1 MTSPQHAAAHQQ
13 PPPQLSRPAADRP
26 PCPCACAAS
35 KGGALRLGHC
45 AFRLSNL
52 VFEANTAGEGGAI
65 HVENPASVL
74 SINAC
79 TFKNNR

>member
-1 MTSPQHAAAHQQ
+1 VSA
-13 PPPQLSRPAADRP
+13 LSRAAADR
-26 PCPCACAAS
+26 CAARCACAAS

-52 VFEANTAGEGGAI
+52 VFEANTAQEGAAI

-74 SINAC
+74 SISAC